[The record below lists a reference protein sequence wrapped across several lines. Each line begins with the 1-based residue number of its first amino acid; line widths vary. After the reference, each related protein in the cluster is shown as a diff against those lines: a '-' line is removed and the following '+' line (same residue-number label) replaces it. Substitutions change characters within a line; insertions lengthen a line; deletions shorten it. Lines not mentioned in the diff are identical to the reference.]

1 MADEY
6 IKRSEIHDLVNND
19 TSFGL
24 YKEDD
29 SGCDVAFSIS
39 EVHKMI
45 DKIPSADVQPVVHG
59 EWVNIYPL
67 GEDYDHVSFYTGT
80 CSACGKSSYFFAP
93 LGKNF
98 CPNCGARMDGGT

>member
-39 EVHKMI
+39 EVHRMI

-59 EWVNIYPL
+59 EWLPSTCEYSNYN
-67 GEDYDHVSFYTGT
+67 YD
-80 CSACGKSSYFFAP
+80 CSVCGCNEYRQIGRN
-93 LGKNF
+93 GKHKRFNF

>member
-6 IKRSEIHDLVNND
+6 VKRKDVMKILMDVFANPLV
-19 TSFGL
+19 
-24 YKEDD
+24 K
-29 SGCDVAFSIS
+29 
-39 EVHKMI
+39 
-45 DKIPSADVQPVVHG
+45 DKIGEATECVCLLPSADVQPVVHG